1 MVESAATDVVF
12 ASTRREYKGPAVVRW
27 LLVPMLPDRTIHLAA
42 FSSAAGKIILAES
55 RLAGRGAYVCQD
67 TACLELAIKKG
78 ALSRALETPLPA
90 AFLEAVTSGA
100 ITTNTQG
107 EARGQ
112 E

>member
-1 MVESAATDVVF
+1 MCVACRTSRPKRELQRVVRTPERDVVLDP
-12 ASTRREYKGPAVVRW
+12 TG
-27 LLVPMLPDRTIHLAA
+27 
-42 FSSAAGKIILAES
+42 
-55 RLAGRGAYVCQD
+55 RLAGRGAYVCQG
-67 TACLELAIKKG
+67 TACLELAIRKG

-90 AFLEAVTSGA
+90 AFLDAVTSGA